1 MGVTGGT
8 AQGAWAP
15 SAAPQ
20 AEQLSALSGLLRP
33 QFGQYIY
40 IPPLLYIW
48 TSARIIKYKIAHC
61 ELSIKIY
68 YKFKYVLLI
77 LSYHIKYDIS
87 RQTIKESKI
96 KSNVRETWR
105 VILSGSCT

>member
-1 MGVTGGT
+1 MGVTGG
-8 AQGAWAP
+8 AAPGAWAP

-48 TSARIIKYKIAHC
+48 TSARIIKYKTAHC

-77 LSYHIKYDIS
+77 LSQQIKHKLSIYILGFVNKLS
-87 RQTIKESKI
+87 ICIKD
-96 KSNVRETWR
+96 RM
-105 VILSGSCT
+105 

>member
-1 MGVTGGT
+1 MGVTGG
-8 AQGAWAP
+8 AAPGAWAP

-48 TSARIIKYKIAHC
+48 TSARIIKYKTAHC
-61 ELSIKIY
+61 ELSIK
-68 YKFKYVLLI
+68 KFIINSSMFLLI
-77 LSYHIKYDIS
+77 LSYQIK
-87 RQTIKESKI
+87 T
-96 KSNVRETWR
+96 
-105 VILSGSCT
+105 